1 MIPRPP
7 RSTRTD
13 TLLPYTTL
21 FRSHMMEKWLAAH
34 PAHGSNRLKKAQ
46 GLLPDLVSSLF
57 KLRFIRIARVR
68 IDDRCCEDGRN
79 REQCSIVDNRNP
91 IIIFSH
97 LLAIVTDSPKDRK
110 SVV

>member
-1 MIPRPP
+1 
-7 RSTRTD
+7 
-13 TLLPYTTL
+13 
-21 FRSHMMEKWLAAH
+21 MMEKWLSAH

-91 IIIFSH
+91 IIVFSH
-97 LLAIVTDSPKDRK
+97 LLALVNDSPRSEEHTSELQSLMRISYAVFCLKTK
-110 SVV
+110 N